1 MTVPKKTAATKKT
14 VKKTTVKKT
23 SPKKKVSAKKATML
37 SKPVVRTRGTGP
49 LSSLPPGTPMTEAL
63 GESFLSDLIT
73 DWQDSGVNVIEECR
87 TNKPDAYLR
96 LISAYAPKEFRKQ
109 IQPFEEMSD
118 EELERKLADALLE
131 LKALGFD
138 PSTGTGT

>member
-1 MTVPKKTAATKKT
+1 MSTKKADELSERKDCT
-14 VKKTTVKKT
+14 RSTGL
-23 SPKKKVSAKKATML
+23 VSN
-37 SKPVVRTRGTGP
+37 
-49 LSSLPPGTPMTEAL
+49 LPPGTPMTEAL
-63 GESFLSDLIT
+63 GESFLSDLIA

-118 EELERKLADALLE
+118 EQLERKLAETFLE
-131 LKALGFD
+131 LKAFGFD
-138 PSTGTGT
+138 PSPGTGAGTKT